1 MGTTSATERL
11 IGVLAFLVVVGGA
24 SQVHAQLGVGTT
36 WVRTD
41 AQGKG
46 IVLNVEACC
55 NGGLRLIYHVPTTG
69 GQPALTM
76 SVDSPTLRTKRSVDS
91 KMGERTSR

>member
-11 IGVLAFLVVVGGA
+11 IGVLAFLMVVGWA
-24 SQVHAQLGVGTT
+24 SQAHAQLGVGTT

-41 AQGKG
+41 AQGNG

-55 NGGLRLIYHVPTTG
+55 NGV
-69 GQPALTM
+69 
-76 SVDSPTLRTKRSVDS
+76 
-91 KMGERTSR
+91 